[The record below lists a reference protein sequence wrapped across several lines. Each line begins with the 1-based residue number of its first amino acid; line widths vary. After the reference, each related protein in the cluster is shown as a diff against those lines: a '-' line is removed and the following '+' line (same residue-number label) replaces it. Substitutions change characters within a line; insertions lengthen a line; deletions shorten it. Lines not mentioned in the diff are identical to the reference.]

1 MKKVLFV
8 ASVAGHIKN
17 FHTPYLK
24 LFKDK
29 GYTTYVA
36 ANWTLKENEKIDF
49 CDNFIQLPIERKPFS
64 LKNIKAICKL
74 KKLLKVEKFDLI
86 HCHTPM
92 GSVVARLSAKSS
104 RKKGTKVVYTA
115 HGFHFYKG
123 APLKNWIIYYPVEK
137 ICSRWTDCLITITNE
152 DYKFAKKHFKNIK
165 KIEHVNGVGMNAKRL
180 EKGLTES
187 EKNDIRE
194 NLKIK
199 SDDIVFSYVAE
210 LNSNKNQML
219 LIHIIERL
227 KDSYPNIKLLLIG
240 NGPLKERYK
249 EYIDENNL
257 NEFIKLLGKRNDIN
271 ELLSITDIYMASS
284 KREGLPVNIM
294 EAMYKGIPIVATDNR
309 GHREIAMNSKNIFIE
324 KDITEMEQ
332 KVIDIIS
339 NMKNYKELSQEDH
352 NDSKKYSIDS
362 VIERMNEIYADLL
375 S

>member
-49 CDNFIQLPIERKPFS
+49 CDNFIQLPIERKQFS

-339 NMKNYKELSQEDH
+339 NMKNYKELSQEEH
-352 NDSKKYSIDS
+352 NDSKKYSIES

>member
-152 DYKFAKKHFKNIK
+152 DYKVAKKHFKNIK

-339 NMKNYKELSQEDH
+339 NMKNYKELSQEEH
-352 NDSKKYSIDS
+352 NDSKKYSIES